1 MTIKYQPQGI
11 LISSSLA
18 ISSSITATVVSL
30 PQTASSAGFALSPV
44 GPTGSIYRI
53 IQASVLPTSST

>member
-1 MTIKYQPQGI
+1 MAIKYQPQGI

-18 ISSSITATVVSL
+18 ISSSIAVNAVFL
-30 PQTASSAGFALSPV
+30 PPTASFAGFTLNPI